1 MSRGGSPIKKKTLQL
16 IILITSM
23 VMVAIAALGYF
34 VIPQGMWNFLI
45 VDEQP
50 RPADAIIILSGGT
63 DRVEHG
69 VSLFQAGY
77 ADKIILSGS
86 VARNM
91 SKQVKAL
98 GVTADHILLEERSHT
113 TNQNAIYSLQIM
125 QSQGYKSAIVVTS
138 PYHTRRSELIFRHQF
153 KGLDVTISAA
163 PYDPSL
169 ARNWWKDRK
178 LAGAVIREYLKLVY
192 HFLFER

>member
-1 MSRGGSPIKKKTLQL
+1 
-16 IILITSM
+16 M
-23 VMVAIAALGYF
+23 VIVVIAALGYF

-50 RPADAIIILSGGT
+50 KPADAIIILSGGT
-63 DRVEHG
+63 DRVQHG
-69 VSLFQAGY
+69 VNLFKAGY
-77 ADKIILSGS
+77 ADKIILTGS

-91 SKQVKAL
+91 NKQVKAL
-98 GVTADHILLEERSHT
+98 GVTADHVLLEERSHT

-138 PYHTRRSELIFRHQF
+138 PYHTRRSGLIFRHQF
-153 KGLDVTISAA
+153 KGLDVTVSAA

-169 ARNWWKDRK
+169 TRYWWKDRK
-178 LAGAVIREYLKLVY
+178 LAAAVTQEYLKLVY
-192 HFLFER
+192 HFMFERS